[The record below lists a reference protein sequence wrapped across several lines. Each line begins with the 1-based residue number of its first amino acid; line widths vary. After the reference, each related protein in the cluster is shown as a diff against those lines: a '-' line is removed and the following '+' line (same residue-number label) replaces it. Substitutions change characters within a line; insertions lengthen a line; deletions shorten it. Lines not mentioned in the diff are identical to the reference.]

1 MKTSFVVVA
10 AAGAAVLTMALAG
23 GCKRDEPQPI
33 APPAPAATAPEPPNP
48 PTVTGVTPTP
58 PAPPKDAG
66 PAERAGR
73 AIGEKLDDATLTAKV
88 KAALLQ
94 APDVKGTDV
103 NVETEKGVVQLSG
116 FVSSQTEIDRA
127 MALARAVS
135 GVKEVHNKMSLKS
148 GK

>member
-1 MKTSFVVVA
+1 MKTTL
-10 AAGAAVLTMALAG
+10 AAGAAAVALTTILLT
-23 GCKRDEPQPI
+23 GCQPEAPKPA
-33 APPAPAATAPEPPNP
+33 APPPPAAATPEPPNP
-48 PTVTGVTPTP
+48 PTVTGVAPTP
-58 PAPPKDAG
+58 ASPPKDAG

-73 AIGEKLDDATLTAKV
+73 AIGEQLDDATLTAKV

-103 NVETEKGVVQLSG
+103 NVTTEKGIVQLSG
-116 FVSSQTEIDRA
+116 FVATQTEIERA
-127 MALARAVS
+127 MALTRAVN